1 MNINIV
7 CNRVVTAN
15 AAERRELKAVSLSD
29 SDSLSVA
36 FYICW
41 VSMQAMAAITAN
53 TD

>member
-29 SDSLSVA
+29 SLSVA

-41 VSMQAMAAITAN
+41 VSMQAMAAIIVN